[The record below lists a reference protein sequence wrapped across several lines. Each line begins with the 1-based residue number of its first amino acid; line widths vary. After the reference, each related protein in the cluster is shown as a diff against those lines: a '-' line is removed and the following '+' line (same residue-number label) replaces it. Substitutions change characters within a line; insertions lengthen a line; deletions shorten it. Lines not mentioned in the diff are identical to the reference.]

1 MRKLAIGCYAVLLVL
16 LGAAPAVASQIAP
29 EYQSSEPADGA
40 TVHQPPDRIEVTF
53 SEPLDPGSSM
63 TVTDACDH
71 RVDDG
76 ATEVS
81 GSSMSIG
88 LEKKPSGRYLV
99 EYVASGIGGLTGET
113 EGSFTFTAHAGAPC
127 DGDKSGHPGHD
138 PGGNGNHGNG
148 NHGNGNHG
156 AGNHANGN
164 HDGDDH
170 SSGSTHSGTDHSTMG
185 TSAHTDHEAGD
196 SGSHSNEGHAGGN
209 HDDRPVASGPD
220 TIDGITS
227 SDTQR
232 ELLTRADSTTLLI
245 SLALCAALGILGGVV
260 LRATG
265 AK

>member
-16 LGAAPAVASQIAP
+16 LVAAPAAASQIAP

-40 TVHQPPDRIEVTF
+40 TVHQPPDRIEITF

-81 GSSMSIG
+81 GSTMSIG

-113 EGSFTFTAHAGAPC
+113 EGSFSFTAHAGAAC
-127 DGDKSGHPGHD
+127 DGNKSGHQGHG

-156 AGNHANGN
+156 GNHAGGD

-170 SSGSTHSGTDHSTMG
+170 STGSTHSGTDHSTMG
-185 TSAHTDHEAGD
+185 PSAHTDHDAGD
-196 SGSHSNEGHAGGN
+196 SGSHSEEGHSGGS
-209 HDDRPVASGPD
+209 HHDRPVASGPD